1 MNYFS
6 FQSANGNGN
15 LSIAGNANVANWNS
29 TNMITF
35 IDMICTGFN
44 SFMYPSCYQVFMANK
59 YGFRYVRSAE

>member
-6 FQSANGNGN
+6 FQNVNGNGN
-15 LSIAGNANVANWNS
+15 LTTAGNADVANWNV

-35 IDMICTGFN
+35 IDMICSGHSTT
-44 SFMYPSCYQVFMANK
+44 SYIACYQIFMVNK